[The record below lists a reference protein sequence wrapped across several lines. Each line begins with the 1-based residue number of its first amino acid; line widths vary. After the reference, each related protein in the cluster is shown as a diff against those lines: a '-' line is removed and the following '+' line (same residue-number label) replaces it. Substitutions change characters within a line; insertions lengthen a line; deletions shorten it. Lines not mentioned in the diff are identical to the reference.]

1 MLMPPSDRPIA
12 GLIGISAGNAVGSVD
27 SCSID
32 MSNVAPNVF
41 NGLTVGSGTVQTT
54 IGLSFNLIL
63 SMALMQTD

>member
-1 MLMPPSDRPIA
+1 MLMPPSDKTIV

-27 SCSID
+27 SCSVD

-54 IGLSFNLIL
+54 IGLNFNLIL
-63 SMALMQTD
+63 SIPLMQTD